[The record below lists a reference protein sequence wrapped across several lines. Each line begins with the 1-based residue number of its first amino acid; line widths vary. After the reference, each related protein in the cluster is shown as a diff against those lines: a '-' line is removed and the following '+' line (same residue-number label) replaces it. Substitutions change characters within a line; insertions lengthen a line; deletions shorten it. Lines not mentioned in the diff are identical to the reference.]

1 MAGLMGFS
9 GASKYLASQG
19 RFGDTELAHIN
30 KDEEKLL
37 EKYRGGRLTINPK
50 TGLKEA
56 FPWLLAAAAAGAFGR
71 YMQNKDRGAPPTPTS
86 VSPGEIQGMMSPVQ
100 KQIGAMGGTVKQMQ
114 GQFGIMQGMGK
125 EMMDPTS
132 FRNQQMAE
140 QMRQGSSNQ
149 LALQQLLNRRQAGG
163 MGQSSGLLAAQNR
176 AMGSQAQGAL
186 GQNLQ
191 GLMQSQFQG
200 GMGVLGQSQGLLGQI
215 GQMQG
220 GMGQMQMGIQ
230 ENIAQ
235 ARIAQQNL
243 ANQSAMSQWQQ
254 KGAGWGALG
263 DIMGGLAGSGADL
276 GDTRGQYNAS
286 TGEWV

>member
-1 MAGLMGFS
+1 MGFS

-56 FPWLLAAAAAGAFGR
+56 FPWLLAAAAGAALTKGIGAHT
-71 YMQNKDRGAPPTPTS
+71 RGKPPTPKS
-86 VSPGEIQGMMSPVQ
+86 VSPEEIAGYMSPVQ
-100 KQIGAMGGTVKQMQ
+100 AQISAMGRTTNQMGRTANQMQ
-114 GQFGIMQGMGK
+114 SQFGMMQGMGQ

-132 FRNQQMAE
+132 FRNQQMAG
-140 QMRQGSSNQ
+140 QMREGSASQ
-149 LALQQLLNRRQAGG
+149 LAMQQLLNRRQTAG

-176 AMGSQAQGAL
+176 AMGAQSQGAL

-191 GLMQSQFQG
+191 GLMQNQFQG
-200 GMGVLGQSQGLLGQI
+200 GIGVLGQSQGLLGQI
-215 GQMQG
+215 GQIQGGMGQLQG

-235 ARIAQQNL
+235 ARIAQQNQE
-243 ANQSAMSQWQQ
+243 NQA
-254 KGAGWGALG
+254 ALG
-263 DIMGGLAGSGADL
+263 AWKHRGSGWDIVGDILGGISSSGADL
-276 GDTRGQYNAS
+276 GNIGD
-286 TGEWV
+286 